1 MDINSEVKEYQVLG
15 HNFRLK
21 ESNENE
27 IVSATEVVKYVET
40 IADNIRQQAPSIS
53 NSQLAS
59 LVALELA
66 KEKLTLEREYQNEIS
81 DVKNLSDNALKLIAE
96 ALPKTH

>member
-1 MDINSEVKEYQVLG
+1 MDISTEVKEYQILG

-21 ESNENE
+21 ESNEDE
-27 IVSATEVVKYVET
+27 IVSATEIVEYVEL
-40 IADNIRQQAPSIS
+40 IASNIRQKAPSIS
-53 NSQLAS
+53 DSQLAA

-66 KEKLTLEREYQNEIS
+66 KEKLSLEREYRSEINE
-81 DVKNLSDNALKLIAE
+81 VKSLSDNALKLIEE

>member
-1 MDINSEVKEYQVLG
+1 MDISSEVKEYQVLG

-21 ESNENE
+21 ESKEDE
-27 IVSATEVVKYVET
+27 VVSATEIVDYVEA
-40 IADNIRQQAPSIS
+40 IADNIRQKAPSIS
-53 NSQLAS
+53 GSQLAA

-66 KEKLTLEREYQNEIS
+66 KEKLTLEKEMKNDIS
-81 DVKNLSDNALKLIAE
+81 DMKTLSDNALKLIEE